1 MSLFNRIN
9 GSKTNEKTYEINGFV
24 VGVDSHIIYHVPKVQ
39 IGTTYIFPNGTTG
52 LAEIAISEM
61 RNSRPQQIVVPG
73 SFKKFNIQFINFENL
88 RVIELQEGV
97 EEVKCY
103 FGTTKN
109 AVDVKLPTTIKKIGR
124 NNYPIVQNLT
134 LPNGVV
140 EIEPLFASHDTYL
153 LSVNIPGTIKV
164 IPQRAFNQCRNLQS
178 VVFNEGVETSGRDV
192 FHGTNNLRAIEIPST
207 YNGVIDLSMEGR
219 SASNPRGNSKYDG
232 KNFMEEQ
239 NNLLKITI
247 KRGSKTFEFDIRRGE
262 ITSIEIR
269 QNKIQIKCNSQ
280 QQIISIDCESLEQG
294 IYNIE
299 NGNVRMKQQVS
310 SQPTPVKP
318 PITQKP
324 PIQATNKQEE
334 LSSKIELIF
343 NKAITDNLEDEDFE
357 FAGLYGSDR
366 AQVIHYMRDMFM
378 KQVSL
383 NIIRTDYNNINRI
396 FIEAVRMLE
405 QEKNMSTT
413 QEDLNITGK
422 KR

>member
-1 MSLFNRIN
+1 MGLFNRNN

-24 VGVDSHIIYHVPKVQ
+24 IGVDSHIIYHVPKVQ
-39 IGTTYIFPNGTTG
+39 MGTTYIFPNGTTG
-52 LAEIAISEM
+52 LAETAISEM
-61 RNSRPQQIVVPG
+61 RSSRPQQIVVPG

-97 EEVKCY
+97 EEVKCS

-109 AVDVKLPTTIKKIGR
+109 AVDIKLPATIKKIGK

-140 EIEPLFASHDTYL
+140 EIDPLFASHDTNL

-164 IPQRAFNQCRNLQS
+164 IPQEAFNQCRNLQS
-178 VVFNEGVETSGRDV
+178 VVFNEGVETSARDV
-192 FHGTNNLRAIEIPST
+192 FRGTNNLRTLEIPST

-219 SASNPRGNSKYDG
+219 MVSNPRGNSKYDG
-232 KNFMEEQ
+232 KNYTEEQ
-239 NNLLKITI
+239 NNLLKVTI

-262 ITSIEIR
+262 MPSIEIR
-269 QNKIQIKCNSQ
+269 QNKIQIKCSSQ

-294 IYNIE
+294 IYNID
-299 NGNVRMKQQVS
+299 NGNVRMQQQVS

-318 PITQKP
+318 TITPKTST
-324 PIQATNKQEE
+324 QATNQQEE

-343 NKAITDNLEDEDFE
+343 QKAITENLEDEDFE

-366 AQVIHYMRDMFM
+366 TQVIQYMRDMFM

-383 NIIRTDYNNINRI
+383 NILRTDYNNINRI
-396 FIEAVRMLE
+396 FNEAVHMLE
-405 QEKNMSTT
+405 QEKNMSTM
-413 QEDLNITGK
+413 QDDLNVGGK